1 MSGKGRGRPLD
12 LKLLLIIGLIVMP
25 LILSFE
31 YAPEYESHD
40 ITLNNIERLRISIP
54 DDINARISEGP
65 IALKGVR
72 NPVQIANAENY
83 LGDSF
88 ILNEGQIQNR
98 DIIFHSESA
107 YFTRDSVVIRV
118 FEQPTIKMMTDK
130 MQDKN
135 QRFSV
140 YKMIFTGSNQV
151 IPVGE
156 EPIDTSFSFF
166 LGNDSA
172 RWISN
177 AKGYKSIFYHNI
189 YSNIDIRFR
198 LLEKGIKYDILVHPG
213 GNASDIRIRYDGASI
228 KTDGIFLY
236 IDTPSGKAVEGE
248 LLIYQQ
254 DDVHMMPVGG
264 KFVKINNTIS
274 FSIDEYNKEE
284 TLIIDPLIFSTF
296 LGGRWDDSIMSV
308 DLSSDNYIY
317 VAGQTDSYDFPTTP
331 GSYDVGN
338 SRWDA
343 FIARFSPNGSLL
355 TSTFLGG
362 SNGESDV
369 RIKIASS
376 IIIVGTTSSNDFPVT
391 WDAYDNSFGN
401 KGYPDIFM
409 TILNKDCNLLYY
421 STFIGGSDAENS
433 PRICLDSPMGN
444 LYMAGI
450 TTSSDFPVTFDA
462 YCTTYKHREIFVL
475 KFNLTQRK
483 IIFSTFIGGEKD
495 EEIPYDDIS
504 VDSYG
509 NIYLA
514 GHTESPDFP
523 TTVGAY
529 DTSFNGEYDIF
540 ILKLSADG
548 SRLLYSTF
556 LGTNGFDGVGSYKV
570 DLLGNV
576 LITGGTNSSD
586 FPITDNAYCST
597 INPDPGQGN
606 EIILIFNPE
615 NSKLIYSTYI
625 GDAIIFAMQ
634 RDPLGRIY
642 FTGFTTSAHY
652 PVTPGAYETQGPGD
666 GDVVFTVMNPNCTEV
681 VYSTFIG
688 GSGFDKGNSIAID
701 SSGCAYIAGYTES
714 PDFPTT
720 RKAYDKNY
728 SGGGDAFV
736 LKINPVPYF
745 RSPRNLSAEAG
756 YGYVRLNWTPPKNA
770 HELPIS
776 NYLIYRGPDEENLS
790 LHDRTGNV
798 SFYNDTSV
806 VNGVRYWYAVAAWS
820 PGVEGE

>member
-228 KTDGIFLY
+228 ETDGIFLY

-296 LGGRWDDSIMSV
+296 LGGRWQDYSGSI
-308 DLSSDNYIY
+308 DLSYDNYFY
-317 VAGQTDSYDFPTTP
+317 LCGFTDSYDFPTTP
-331 GSYDVGN
+331 GTYDVEN
-338 SRWDA
+338 SGVDT
-343 FIARFSPNGSLL
+343 FVTRFSPNGSLL
-355 TSTFLGG
+355 SSTFLGG
-362 SNGESDV
+362 SKADHGNT
-369 RIKIASS
+369 IKITPDNN
-376 IIIVGTTSSNDFPVT
+376 IIIV
-391 WDAYDNSFGN
+391 
-401 KGYPDIFM
+401 
-409 TILNKDCNLLYY
+409 
-421 STFIGGSDAENS
+421 
-433 PRICLDSPMGN
+433 
-444 LYMAGI
+444 GI
-450 TTSSDFPVTFDA
+450 TTSSDFPTTLDA
-462 YCTTYKHREIFVL
+462 YDNTYNGGNLNKLDIFIAIFNKDCSLLHYSTYIGGTHDDSYSKACLDSLGNLYLVGITESNDFPITPGVFCSTYKHWDIFIL
-475 KFNLTQRK
+475 KFNLIQRK
-483 IIFSTFIGGEKD
+483 IIFSTFIGGEKA
-495 EEIPYDDIS
+495 EELYCREIFI
-504 VDSYG
+504 DSYG

-514 GHTESPDFP
+514 GDTESSDFP

-529 DTSFNGEYDIF
+529 DTSLKGDFDMF

-548 SRLLYSTF
+548 SNLLYSTF
-556 LGTNGFDGVGSYKV
+556 IGGNNVDKVTSYAI
-570 DLLGNV
+570 DSLNNV
-576 LITGGTNSSD
+576 IIVGGTNSSD
-586 FPITDNAYCST
+586 FPISDNAYCST
-597 INPDPGQGN
+597 SNLEPEQFKQV
-606 EIILIFNPE
+606 ILIFDLE
-615 NSKLIYSTYI
+615 SSRLLYSTYFA
-625 GDAIIFAMQ
+625 DAIIISIKIN
-634 RDPLGRIY
+634 PLGQIY
-642 FTGFTTSAHY
+642 FTGHTTSAHY

-666 GDVVFTVMNPNCTEV
+666 GDVVFTVMDPNCTEV

-736 LKINPVPYF
+736 LKI
-745 RSPRNLSAEAG
+745 
-756 YGYVRLNWTPPKNA
+756 
-770 HELPIS
+770 
-776 NYLIYRGPDEENLS
+776 
-790 LHDRTGNV
+790 
-798 SFYNDTSV
+798 
-806 VNGVRYWYAVAAWS
+806 
-820 PGVEGE
+820 